1 MHEDKS
7 RAEPEGYI
15 MPEAQTRAHLGPAA
29 GRPALPLPS
38 TSTEETTDVE
48 NAGDGLVKNLKQV
61 IEASSVLWSDEN
73 LKEAGA

>member
-1 MHEDKS
+1 MHLSLFVHVDKS

-38 TSTEETTDVE
+38 TSTAETTEAE
-48 NAGDGLVKNLKQV
+48 NAGGYLGLIPDRETRIYDDLKP
-61 IEASSVLWSDEN
+61 
-73 LKEAGA
+73 